1 MDVVERLL
9 AEDFVLV
16 PPPGFPLARD
26 EYLAAVAAGD
36 LDYLAFSPVSDID
49 VRLYGNAAVVTYES
63 LIDIDAAGLGRFTHN
78 AWHTY
83 LYEKRHG
90 QWQVVWEQATA
101 VGGFPP
107 S

>member
-36 LDYLAFSPVSDID
+36 LDYLAFEPVSDID
-49 VRLYGNAAVVTYES
+49 VRLFGNAAVVTYES
-63 LIDIDAAGLGRFTHN
+63 LIDIDAAGLGRSRT
-78 AWHTY
+78 TPGTPIST
-83 LYEKRHG
+83 RSG
-90 QWQVVWEQATA
+90 TA
-101 VGGFPP
+101 GGRSSGSRPPRSGLPP